1 MKIIRVFPRRTNA
14 TPSDNLAFVACPPP
28 FYAEADEVHVSVV
41 YTWDLQYA
49 DWLAEQWKHVAP
61 VKIGGP
67 ALNQPSGGFIPG
79 LYVKNGYVITSRGCD
94 NKCWFCSV
102 WKREPRIK
110 ELKINEGWNLLDDN
124 ILACSDDH
132 IKAVFAMLKKQKRR
146 VQFTGGLE
154 AKKLKSWHVNLLA
167 DLKPQQMFFAYDTPD
182 DYEPLVN
189 ASKMLI
195 EAGFNRQSMR
205 CYVLIGYHGDTIEAS
220 TKRLENTLKLGFF
233 PMAMLWKDQNEF
245 ASHEWKTFQREWAK
259 PAIIYS
265 KLKSGCGQVMEIK
278 TEIEHIQV

>member
-1 MKIIRVFPRRTNA
+1 MRIARVFPRRTNA
-14 TPSDNLAFVACPPP
+14 TPDDKLAFIDCPPP
-28 FYAEADEVHVSVV
+28 FYAEADEVHISVV

-49 DWLAEQWKHVAP
+49 EWLAEQWKSVAP

-67 ALNQPSGGFIPG
+67 ALCKPSGEFVPG
-79 LYVKNGYVITSRGCD
+79 MYVKNGYVITSRGCD

-102 WKREPRIK
+102 WKREPHIK
-110 ELKINEGWNLLDDN
+110 ELKIYDGWNLLDDN

-132 IKAVFAMLKKQKRR
+132 IKLVFAMLKRQKQR

-167 DLKPQQMFFAYDTPD
+167 DLKPKQMFFAYDTPD
-182 DYEPLVN
+182 DYEPLIS
-189 ASKMLI
+189 ASKMLK

-205 CYVLIGYHGDTIEAS
+205 CYVLIGYPEDTFGAA
-220 TKRLENTLKLGFF
+220 TKRLEGTLKLGFF
-233 PMAMLWKDQNEF
+233 PMAMLWKDKNEY
-245 ASHEWKTFQREWAK
+245 ASHEWKVFQREWAK

-265 KLKSGCGQVMEIK
+265 KLITKEGR
-278 TEIEHIQV
+278 